1 MRGQE
6 AAFLDE
12 YKHTDRLVRDSVTG
26 CEGVSDYISLMEK
39 APSRAA
45 SSVPSWEGELKALKR
60 LRHIRNSIAHDTEC
74 VGCDERDVREL
85 VAFRKKIVEGKD
97 PLSLMKSSKT
107 ASRSKPAEK
116 SASKPANKKSSGNR
130 SHGKSAAGKKKPA
143 NKRGSLLPLWIF
155 LIFAAVL
162 VFFAVRSVL

>member
-45 SSVPSWEGELKALKR
+45 SSVPSWESELKALKR
-60 LRHIRNSIAHDTEC
+60 LRRIRNSIAHDTDC
-74 VGCDERDVREL
+74 VDCEERDVREL
-85 VAFRKKIVEGKD
+85 VSFRRKIIEGKD
-97 PLSLMKSSKT
+97 PLALMKSSKSS
-107 ASRSKPAEK
+107 SRSKPAEK
-116 SASKPANKKSSGNR
+116 SASKPSDKKSSGKK
-130 SHGKSAAGKKKPA
+130 SHGKAAARKKKPA
-143 NKRGSLLPLWIF
+143 SKRGSLLPLWIF

-162 VFFAVRSVL
+162 ILLAVRSIL